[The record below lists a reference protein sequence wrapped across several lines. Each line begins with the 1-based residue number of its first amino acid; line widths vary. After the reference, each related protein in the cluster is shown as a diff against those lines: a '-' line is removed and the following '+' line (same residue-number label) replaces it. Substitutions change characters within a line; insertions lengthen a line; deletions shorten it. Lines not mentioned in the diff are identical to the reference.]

1 MLNRRIRR
9 QAPVLNR
16 STAVLGIPTALA
28 LLGCIACSSSD
39 AGPTT
44 QSSTQTNAQAGSGNA
59 NGVDGTDVVT
69 PRTVEQVGQFGVQL
83 VAPVLDAGGETITQG
98 FTSVL
103 GKVYDAPVPERVVWE
118 EASTEGGCTL
128 LTPRV
133 PFCDPGCGT
142 GVCIED
148 DTCVDSPPTHDLGT
162 VTFTGLEHDGD
173 IASFE
178 IEPVSNNYITPAAID
193 LPFPAFDE
201 GAPIELR
208 TSGGDLA
215 PFSISGKG
223 ILPLEMNGTA
233 PYPFGSDSDF
243 EISWSPAGASD
254 VSKIHV
260 KIDISHHGGSKGMIE
275 CDGDDNGSLVIAKS
289 MVADLIALGV
299 AGFPTVVLT
308 RQNVTSVFTEPG
320 RVDLNIYQ
328 YVERELAIGGL
339 VSCTDTQDCPAGQTC
354 RDDLTCG

>member
-1 MLNRRIRR
+1 MLTRRVRR
-9 QAPVLNR
+9 QAPTVNS
-16 STAVLGIPTALA
+16 STAWLGIPTALA

-44 QSSTQTNAQAGSGNA
+44 QSSTSTNEQAGSGNA
-59 NGVDGTDVVT
+59 NDVGDADVVT
-69 PRTVEQVGQFGVQL
+69 PRTEEQVGQFGVQL
-83 VAPVLDAGGETITQG
+83 VAPVLDASGETITQG

-118 EASTEGGCTL
+118 EASTEDGCTL

-142 GVCIED
+142 GVCVED
-148 DTCVDSPPTHDLGT
+148 DTCVDSPPTHEVGT
-162 VTFTGLEHDGD
+162 VTFIGLEHDGD
-173 IASFE
+173 NAAFE
-178 IEPVSNNYITPAAID
+178 IEPVANSYVTPAAID

-201 GAPIELR
+201 GAPITLS

-215 PFSISGKG
+215 PFVISGKG
-223 ILPLEMNGTA
+223 ILPLEMNGAA
-233 PYPFGSDSDF
+233 PYSFGGDSDF
-243 EISWSPAGASD
+243 EISWKPAEASG

-275 CDGDDNGSLVIAKS
+275 CHGDDSGSLVIAKS
-289 MVADLIALGV
+289 IVADLIALGV

-308 RQNVTSVFTEPG
+308 RQNVTSAFTEPG

-339 VSCTDTQDCPAGQTC
+339 VSCTDTQDCPDGQSC
-354 RDDLTCG
+354 RTDLTCG